1 MLRKSILVLIIL
13 VGLATIA
20 TLFINPLRYSRQD
33 IKTCFDDAGGLQA
46 GASIRIAGVD
56 VGSVRSVRADPQN
69 KNCPAEI
76 EMAVSTTYEIRIPKD
91 SITRIET
98 EGILSGVY
106 LSIDTTHASGAP
118 IENYGYLKG
127 ESRKPTLSLE
137 EQLKAADF
145 LIGLIQQTR
154 EAGTRAP
161 EDGGPLPHQPV
172 R

>member
-1 MLRKSILVLIIL
+1 
-13 VGLATIA
+13 
-20 TLFINPLRYSRQD
+20 
-33 IKTCFDDAGGLQA
+33 
-46 GASIRIAGVD
+46 
-56 VGSVRSVRADPQN
+56 
-69 KNCPAEI
+69 
-76 EMAVSTTYEIRIPKD
+76 MAVSTTYEIRIPKD